1 MSLLMLIDDDIDV
14 LDLNKSYFEKEGF
27 EVVTFDRVRDAVKA
41 LSSLSPDCILLD
53 IMMPEL
59 DGLSAL
65 PMIKERTSAP
75 VIFLTGKDT
84 DDDKVSGLLLGADD
98 YVVKPY
104 SLKELSARITVQL
117 RKRKEV
123 KNNNVIYYPP
133 LKIDLINHKIFCNDE
148 EIPLSNR
155 EFELLY
161 LLASHPGKII
171 AFEEIGLSIWKIY
184 QETDR
189 RSIMV
194 MASRLRKKLE
204 SYNGL
209 SNLIETSYGKGYKF
223 IIPH

>member
-27 EVVTFDRVRDAVKA
+27 EVVTFDRVRDAIKA

-123 KNNNVIYYPP
+123 KNNNVIYDPP

-171 AFEEIGLSIWKIY
+171 TFEEIGLSIWKIY

>member
-1 MSLLMLIDDDIDV
+1 MSLLMIVDDDTDV
-14 LDLNKSYFEKEGF
+14 LDLNKSYFEKEGYD
-27 EVVTFDRVRDAVKA
+27 VITFDRVKDAIKA
-41 LSSLSPDCILLD
+41 LSTAKPDCILLD

-59 DGLSAL
+59 DGLTAL
-65 PMIKERTSAP
+65 PEIKKSSIAP

-84 DDDKVSGLLLGADD
+84 DEDKVTGLLSGADD

-117 RKRKEV
+117 RRGQTV
-123 KNNNVIYYPP
+123 KNNNIIYFPP
-133 LKIDLINHKIFCNDE
+133 LTIDLINHKLFYNDE
-148 EIPLSNR
+148 DVPISNR

-161 LLASHPGKII
+161 MLASHPGKII
-171 AFEEIGLSIWKIY
+171 TFEEIGTKIWKIY
-184 QETDR
+184 QESDR

-204 SYNGL
+204 SYSGL
-209 SNLIETSYGKGYKF
+209 ENCIETRYGKGYKF

>member
-133 LKIDLINHKIFCNDE
+133 LKIDLINHKVFCNDE

-171 AFEEIGLSIWKIY
+171 TFEEIGLSIWKIY

>member
-27 EVVTFDRVRDAVKA
+27 EVVTFDRVRDAIKA

-171 AFEEIGLSIWKIY
+171 TFEEIGLSIWKIY